1 MSEALWV
8 GGATDTI
15 ERGGLALWQPP
26 AGSMPGVGID
36 PSALWRSGHNGHS
49 HHNGHGHNGQG
60 RNGHSGALERTP
72 WWGTMTNGISVADV
86 VCPDGAPLWKPSLNG
101 RAWDRDSESLWELRS
116 AASTTDLASH
126 FETVMIPTTDEVEAP
141 TSTPSGG
148 LSLAT
153 VGRFAARTYLGALN
167 AAGDP
172 RLSGVLRAAPSVAS
186 FIARSRARSAG
197 AALDDTVVPVRA
209 TPGLALQAYLDEVLV
224 AVLRHPELLPKESDC
239 ASAAADIERLRAL
252 FAREGWLD
260 RPTGYHRD
268 PPPPYDIETWSEHRA
283 GLGFEHAA
291 FSSGWEPNPLEP
303 GWARWMAHE
312 ANQTVHAW
320 VSRVPG
326 PHHRSWLV
334 CAHGL
339 GMGNNPAMDLRAFR
353 SSQLARRGINV
364 VVPVLPL
371 HGPRASGRSR
381 GEDLMTID
389 MVDSMHGVAQAAWDV
404 RRIIRW
410 LREEQG
416 AEQVGVIG
424 YSMGGLV
431 ASIVAALEDDLACVI
446 AGIPVVDLPHLVRR
460 HSPPEIARLAD
471 TSGVLGP
478 AADEVHRVVSPL
490 AMDCKVPFERRFIF
504 AGLAD
509 RMSTFGHARRLWLHW
524 DRPAFETY
532 AGGHVGF
539 FLSPAVKRFVDD
551 ALRRSYTSAAAG
563 LTEHTKTQTQTAPT
577 GAV

>member
-1 MSEALWV
+1 MTEWISA
-8 GGATDTI
+8 
-15 ERGGLALWQPP
+15 
-26 AGSMPGVGID
+26 AG
-36 PSALWRSGHNGHS
+36 
-49 HHNGHGHNGQG
+49 
-60 RNGHSGALERTP
+60 
-72 WWGTMTNGISVADV
+72 V
-86 VCPDGAPLWKPSLNG
+86 VCPDGAPLWKPVLDG
-101 RAWDRDSESLWELRS
+101 PAGDHKGEPLWELRVT
-116 AASTTDLASH
+116 AATNGLASH
-126 FETVMIPTTDEVEAP
+126 LETVMIPTTDEVEAP

-148 LSLAT
+148 LSFAT
-153 VGRFAARTYLGALN
+153 VGRLAARTYLGVWN

-209 TPGLALQAYLDEVLV
+209 TPGLALQAYLDEVLI

-291 FSSGWEPNPLEP
+291 FSSGWEPDPLEP
-303 GWARWMAHE
+303 GWDRWMAHE

-326 PHHRSWLV
+326 RHHRSWLV

-339 GMGNNPAMDLRAFR
+339 GMGNNAAMDLRAFR

-371 HGPRASGRSR
+371 HGPRASGRGR

-460 HSPPEIARLAD
+460 HSPPDIARLAD

-490 AMDCKVPFERRFIF
+490 AMDCKVPFDRRFIF

-539 FLSPAVKRFVDD
+539 ILSPAVKRFVDD
-551 ALRRSYTSAAAG
+551 ALRRSYTSAAA
-563 LTEHTKTQTQTAPT
+563 A
-577 GAV
+577 